1 MLRMRAYTP
10 WRDAFSM
17 KARAGGAAMQLDGR
31 RVTIC
36 SKQPDSRWPL
46 ALEAK
51 TLSAAGI

>member
-1 MLRMRAYTP
+1 MRAYTP